1 MAYARDAD
9 SKVLRGGAVV
19 FVVLAA
25 LGAGCQSIENLR
37 PIPESERAGNA
48 GKPMEWVEANGKRD
62 EAKYKVAFDACYAEA
77 YGYSSDNRGSDKSY
91 EFRRCMRLKG
101 WHEVPVAK

>member
-1 MAYARDAD
+1 MAHS
-9 SKVLRGGAVV
+9 SKNPTAVLRRGAVV
-19 FVVLAA
+19 LLLAA
-25 LGAGCQSIENLR
+25 LVAGCANVR
-37 PIPESERAGNA
+37 PIPESERAANV
-48 GKPMEWVEANGKRD
+48 GKPMEWVDASGKRD
-62 EAKYKVAFDACYAEA
+62 EARYKVDYDACYAEA